1 MAFLP
6 GVARSRRL
14 MSVAVLMPAL
24 LFGGCAG
31 ILQRDAPQVSIVG
44 LEPLAGQGLEMRMNV
59 KLRVQNPSESIIDYD
74 GIALELEL
82 NGRPFASGVSSQRGS
97 VPRYGET
104 VLSVPVSVSAF
115 SAIRQAW
122 GYASGDALDDIPYV
136 LRGKL
141 AAGAFGTRRFTD
153 RGTVDLP
160 RMGKSE

>member
-1 MAFLP
+1 MVFFP
-6 GVARSRRL
+6 DVAGIRRF
-14 MSVAVLMPAL
+14 MSMAVLTPAL
-24 LFGGCAG
+24 LFGGCAS

-74 GIALELEL
+74 GIALEIEL
-82 NGRPFASGVSSQRGS
+82 NGRPFASGVSSQTGS

-141 AAGAFGTRRFTD
+141 AGGAFGTRRFTD
-153 RGTVDLP
+153 RGTLDLP